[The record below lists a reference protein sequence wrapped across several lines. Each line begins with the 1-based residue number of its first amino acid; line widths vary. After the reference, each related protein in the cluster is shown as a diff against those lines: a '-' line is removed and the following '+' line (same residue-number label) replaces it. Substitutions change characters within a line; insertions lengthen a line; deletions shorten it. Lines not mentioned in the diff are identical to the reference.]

1 MSYREAGEGAMEYG
15 AANNERLERGA
26 KGRTKGKKLV
36 SSPAVA
42 MEYMVIME
50 LGELE
55 EARG

>member
-1 MSYREAGEGAMEYG
+1 MEYG

-26 KGRTKGKKLV
+26 KGRAKGKQLV
-36 SSPAVA
+36 TPPAVA